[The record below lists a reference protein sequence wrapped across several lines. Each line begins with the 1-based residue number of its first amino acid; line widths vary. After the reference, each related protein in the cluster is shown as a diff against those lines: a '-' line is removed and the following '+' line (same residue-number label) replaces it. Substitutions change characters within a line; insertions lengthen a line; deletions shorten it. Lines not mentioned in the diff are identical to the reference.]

1 METDA
6 VDTSPLSPARQMT
19 RGVCNI
25 TPELVAEI
33 SGTPISNLSRLQTL
47 DLNLRDERRGK
58 IRRIE
63 NLLVVPNLRH
73 LNLSYNAITKIEGLG
88 RLHNLIELNLAEND
102 IRVIENLESLRALE
116 RLNLSGNQIRR
127 IPEDIALLQ
136 RLTTL
141 RIARNKLDTV
151 EDLTHLGGMRSL
163 TKLRI
168 DENPFSALE
177 TTPLFAIFCV
187 SSLTHL
193 DNIALTERDR
203 QEAQDLFGHRS
214 PVSARPAPTPPARA
228 SSPPH
233 VPPQQQQQHSASG
246 SATPARYSSPL
257 RAALATATTPA
268 STGAGRM
275 PMLAGS
281 PVAEMAAQQIG
292 QLQERLEVVTT
303 KLLTSDREKNIL
315 KEQYKAERQRA
326 AAQAESFA
334 QQARVAAK
342 ELEIVQQENNKIRRV
357 RAAGNFCLY
366 SHAVK

>member
-1 METDA
+1 

-19 RGVCNI
+19 RGVCSI

-127 IPEDIALLQ
+127 IPEEIALLQ

-193 DNIALTERDR
+193 DNIAITERDR

-233 VPPQQQQQHSASG
+233 VPPQQQQQQQQHSASG

-257 RAALATATTPA
+257 RAALATATGPA
-268 STGAGRM
+268 STSVGRM

-315 KEQYKAERQRA
+315 KEQFEAERQRS